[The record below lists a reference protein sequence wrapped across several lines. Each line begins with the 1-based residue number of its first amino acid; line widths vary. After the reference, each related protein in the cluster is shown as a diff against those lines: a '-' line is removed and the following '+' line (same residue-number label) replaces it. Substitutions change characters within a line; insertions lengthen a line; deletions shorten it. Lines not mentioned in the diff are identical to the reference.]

1 MTGRK
6 GWGGENY
13 REKWSLNDLNCL
25 ACFGS
30 ISNGALTLETQQQ
43 LIAMINGFPE
53 REILADGIYKAVL
66 RYSELLRLSTPMS
79 HRITHHITGRRP
91 YPLALLSCRIFALYS
106 FFRLW
111 TGSFCIFAVCCKYL
125 FSSEHVSFFF
135 CSPLRGTL
143 ACFIPPRFSLP
154 VVGTLIRKH
163 ASQCQEPLA
172 GCRCSLNC
180 PQPPNAELLSI
191 NR

>member
-1 MTGRK
+1 VLGSENNSETTYAQRQHPANVSICRQGARLPVRRANRYRWSSAWLCSTRHSTSRRCSSGFPCAIMTGRK

-106 FFRLW
+106 FFRLR
-111 TGSFCIFAVCCKYL
+111 TGSFCCTLQVSLL
-125 FSSEHVSFFF
+125 F
-135 CSPLRGTL
+135 
-143 ACFIPPRFSLP
+143 
-154 VVGTLIRKH
+154 
-163 ASQCQEPLA
+163 
-172 GCRCSLNC
+172 
-180 PQPPNAELLSI
+180 
-191 NR
+191 